1 MSFFSIALFEA
12 RVAWTLTATAS
23 ASDSFLLSRGF
34 LAIETEK
41 RRCGRGMEL
50 VAKIRSEPIGSL
62 GTRRRTKSRSYTVK
76 TMKPMKEA
84 KRLTGR
90 DDDEKYEE
98 EIFIQTSH
106 PAAVVAPFSRDIE
119 PNHRNLHE
127 KH

>member
-1 MSFFSIALFEA
+1 
-12 RVAWTLTATAS
+12 
-23 ASDSFLLSRGF
+23 
-34 LAIETEK
+34 
-41 RRCGRGMEL
+41 MEL

-119 PNHRNLHE
+119 PTLPLPTSLY
-127 KH
+127 

>member
-1 MSFFSIALFEA
+1 MSLFSIALFEA

-62 GTRRRTKSRSYTVK
+62 RTRRRTKSRSYTVK

-84 KRLTGR
+84 KRLTCR

-98 EIFIQTSH
+98 EIFI
-106 PAAVVAPFSRDIE
+106 
-119 PNHRNLHE
+119 
-127 KH
+127 